1 MEMKFNGEFKIDLPR
16 EEVFEIL
23 SDPEKFAPLFPTFH
37 SMEMKDER
45 TANLKVK
52 VGIGKIVATS
62 TTELTLEETVPPL
75 RARYVGKGK
84 VMEGVYQMISSF
96 DLEEVDGGTLV
107 KWQGETILVGKIL
120 SIAGGGLRGYAEKEI
135 NKLIT
140 SLQEALSPEAQA
152 AKLQAQSQAQSMGWF
167 ARLVRFLFGGSEDQI
182 ATTKSVSHPEVE
194 PVSYAPYPQD
204 ALKIK
209 QESKDKIKQILN
221 AKRTEKRLG
230 RKEDKRLI
238 TGQGL
243 FVDDYQPAGSLHMS
257 LARSPYAHARI
268 VSIDVS
274 KAEALPGV
282 ICTITGKEVAEHT
295 QPFTQIG
302 PEPSA
307 LIEDYCLAVDKVRY
321 QGDPVVAVIA
331 ETKHIAADAAQLVE
345 VDYETLPVVIT
356 CEDALT
362 DETVLHETSGT
373 NLTWQGVYEYG
384 EVDKAFEEA
393 AHIVKIDHLK
403 FHRFSSTALESN
415 AVVATWDKRD
425 QIDFFCNTIMTV
437 PLAMIAPALNVR
449 SDQIRLRTHDIGGA
463 FGNKIGNYP
472 YMTLAA
478 FASRKAGGEPVK
490 WVETRSE
497 YMQAGGHGSERDY
510 YDTEVA
516 LDKNGVI
523 TALRSRH
530 VDDCGAF
537 PRYEPLGCVIWAQVL
552 PASYKLRNVRIDF
565 SQVLT
570 NKGPCAPNRGYSR
583 LPHMWFMERV
593 IDICGHELGIPAD
606 EIRLRNYIEEFPYT
620 TPNGCVYDSGDFPG
634 LLNKA
639 KELIGWDDWQEKQKQ
654 ARAEGRCLG
663 IGIGTTLDSG
673 TNNFAQSQIINPYLP
688 FSSNSVMSTV
698 KLDLDGSVSVSVSSF
713 PQGQGHET
721 TTAQVV
727 AEELSLDTDL
737 VHVKTGF
744 DTERNSH
751 TGTCGTYASQFA
763 VTGLSAVHGA
773 VVKLKNEMKKLAA
786 HILEANEDDLEFT
799 VGEQGP
805 EVRVV
810 GTDQGVNYWAL
821 ANMANYNKGSLPEEL
836 RELSLNVQ
844 HTYVPPFENP
854 DVKKKY
860 GNLTLTYAM
869 QLHIAVVEVDTETY
883 KSKVLDYAIVDDC
896 GKVINHMI
904 VQGQVHGGAAHGL
917 GAALIEIMPFDK
929 EGNVLAG
936 SFTDYSPI
944 TINNMPDL
952 KCANMETPSPFSY
965 NGAKGMGEG
974 GGAPVH
980 AISAAL
986 QDALYDKGVI
996 IQHAHNSPM
1005 ALYDFM
1011 HGDKNNPVSV
1021 ETR

>member
-1 MEMKFNGEFKIDLPR
+1 MEMKFDGEFKIDLPR

-23 SDPEKFAPLFPTFH
+23 SDPEKFAPLLPTFH

-52 VGIGKIVATS
+52 VGIGKIIATS
-62 TTELTLEETVPPL
+62 TTELTLEESVPPL
-75 RARYVGKGK
+75 KARYVGKGN
-84 VMEGVYQMISSF
+84 VMQGAYHMISSF
-96 DLEEVDGGTLV
+96 DLEQVDGGTMV

-135 NKLIT
+135 NKLIMC
-140 SLQEALSPEAQA
+140 LQVALSPEAQA
-152 AKLQAQSQAQSMGWF
+152 AKLQAQSENWF
-167 ARLVRFLFGGSEDQI
+167 DRLLRFLFGEPEQKAMPETDVTKPV
-182 ATTKSVSHPEVE
+182 ATDRLAPLPDDAVSI
-194 PVSYAPYPQD
+194 Q
-204 ALKIK
+204 
-209 QESKDKIKQILN
+209 QEAKNRIDNVLN
-221 AKRTEKRLG
+221 TKRTDKRLG

-243 FVDDYQPAGSLHMS
+243 FVDDYQAAGSLHMC
-257 LARSPYAHARI
+257 LVRSPYAHARLMD
-268 VSIDVS
+268 IDVS
-274 KAEALPGV
+274 KAEALAGV
-282 ICTITGKEVAEHT
+282 ICTITGKEVAELT

-307 LIEDYCLAVDKVRY
+307 LIQDFCLAVDKVRY
-321 QGDPVVAVIA
+321 QGDPVVAIIA
-331 ETKHIAADAAQLVE
+331 ESKHIAADAAQLVE
-345 VDYETLPVVIT
+345 VDYEILPVVIS
-356 CEDALT
+356 CEDALK
-362 DETVLHETSGT
+362 DETVLHDSSGT

-384 EVDKAFEEA
+384 DVDKAFEEA
-393 AHIVKIDHLK
+393 AHVVKIDHLK

-425 QIDFFCNTIMTV
+425 RIDFFCNTIMTV
-437 PLAMIAPALNVR
+437 PIAMIAPALNVR

-478 FASRKAGGEPVK
+478 FASRKAGGAPVK

-497 YMQAGGHGSERDY
+497 YMQAGGHGSERNY

-516 LDKNGVI
+516 LDQNGVI

-537 PRYEPLGCVIWAQVL
+537 PRYEPLGCVIWSQVL

-565 SQVLT
+565 SQVVT

-593 IDICGHELGIPAD
+593 IDICGHELDIPAD

-634 LLNKA
+634 MLNKA
-639 KELIGWDDWQEKQKQ
+639 KETIGWDNWKEKQKQ
-654 ARAEGRCLG
+654 ARAEGRCIG

-673 TNNFAQSQIINPYLP
+673 TNNFAQSQIINPFLP
-688 FSSNSVMSTV
+688 FSSNSQVATI
-698 KLDLDGSVSVSVSSF
+698 KLDLDGSVSVSVGSF

-727 AEELSLDTDL
+727 AEELGLDTDL

-744 DTERNSH
+744 DTERNSNS
-751 TGTCGTYASQFA
+751 GTCGTYASQFA

-786 HILEANEDDLEFT
+786 HTLEANEDDLEFGI
-799 VGEQGP
+799 GEQGP
-805 EVRVV
+805 EVRVI
-810 GTDQGVNYWAL
+810 GTNKSVNYWAL
-821 ANMANYNKGSLPEEL
+821 ANMANYNKASLPEEL
-836 RELSLNVQ
+836 RELSLNIRN
-844 HTYVPPFENP
+844 TFVPPFEAP
-854 DVKKKY
+854 DVEKKY

-883 KSKVLDYAIVDDC
+883 KSKILDYAIVDDC

-904 VQGQVHGGAAHGL
+904 VQGQIHGGAAHGL

-929 EGNVLAG
+929 DGNVLAG
-936 SFTDYSPI
+936 SFTDYAPI

-952 KCANMETPSPFSY
+952 KCVNMETPSPFTY

-974 GGAPVH
+974 GGSPLH

-986 QDALYDKGVI
+986 QDALYDKGVV
-996 IQHAHNSPM
+996 IQHSHNSPM
-1005 ALYDFM
+1005 ALYEFIN
-1011 HGDKNNPVSV
+1011 DKKQEPVSV
-1021 ETR
+1021 ER

>member
-1 MEMKFNGEFKIDLPR
+1 EFKIDLPR

-23 SDPEKFAPLFPTFH
+23 SDPEKFAPLLPTFH

-62 TTELTLEETVPPL
+62 TTELTLEEAVPPK

-84 VMEGVYQMISSF
+84 VMQGVYQMISSF

-107 KWQGETILVGKIL
+107 KWQGETILIGKIL

-140 SLQEALSPEAQA
+140 SLQVALSPEAQA
-152 AKLQAQSQAQSMGWF
+152 AKLQAQSMSWF
-167 ARLVRFLFGGSEDQI
+167 TRLVRFLFGGAKDKI
-182 ATTKSVSHPEVE
+182 ATTESASPPVVE
-194 PVSYAPYPQD
+194 PVSYAPYPED
-204 ALKIK
+204 SLKLK
-209 QESKDKIKQILN
+209 QESKNKLN
-221 AKRTEKRLG
+221 NVLNVKRTEKRLG

-243 FVDDYQPAGSLHMS
+243 FVDDYQPASSLHMC

-268 VSIDVS
+268 LSIDVS

-282 ICTITGKEVAEHT
+282 ICTITGKEVAENT

-321 QGDPVVAVIA
+321 QGDPVVAIIA
-331 ETKHIAADAAQLVE
+331 ESKHIAADAAQLVD

-362 DETVLHETSGT
+362 DETILHESSGT

-384 EVDKAFEEA
+384 EVDKAFENA
-393 AHIVKIDHLK
+393 AHIVKIDYLK

-437 PLAMIAPALNVR
+437 PIAMIAPALNVR
-449 SDQIRLRTHDIGGA
+449 TDQIRLRTHDIGGA

-530 VDDCGAF
+530 VDDCGAY

-565 SQVLT
+565 SQVVT

-688 FSSNSVMSTV
+688 FSSNSVVSTV
-698 KLDLDGSVSVSVSSF
+698 KLDLDGSVSASVSSF

-721 TTAQVV
+721 TTAQVI
-727 AEELSLDTDL
+727 AEELGLDTDL

-763 VTGLSAVHGA
+763 VTGLSAVHG
-773 VVKLKNEMKKLAA
+773 
-786 HILEANEDDLEFT
+786 
-799 VGEQGP
+799 
-805 EVRVV
+805 
-810 GTDQGVNYWAL
+810 
-821 ANMANYNKGSLPEEL
+821 
-836 RELSLNVQ
+836 
-844 HTYVPPFENP
+844 
-854 DVKKKY
+854 
-860 GNLTLTYAM
+860 
-869 QLHIAVVEVDTETY
+869 
-883 KSKVLDYAIVDDC
+883 
-896 GKVINHMI
+896 
-904 VQGQVHGGAAHGL
+904 
-917 GAALIEIMPFDK
+917 
-929 EGNVLAG
+929 
-936 SFTDYSPI
+936 
-944 TINNMPDL
+944 
-952 KCANMETPSPFSY
+952 
-965 NGAKGMGEG
+965 
-974 GGAPVH
+974 
-980 AISAAL
+980 
-986 QDALYDKGVI
+986 
-996 IQHAHNSPM
+996 
-1005 ALYDFM
+1005 
-1011 HGDKNNPVSV
+1011 
-1021 ETR
+1021 

>member
-1 MEMKFNGEFKIDLPR
+1 MEMKFDGEFKIDLPR

-52 VGIGKIVATS
+52 VGIGKIIATS
-62 TTELTLEETVPPL
+62 TTELTLEEATPPL
-75 RARYVGKGK
+75 RARYVGKGN
-84 VMEGVYQMISSF
+84 VMQGAYQMISSF
-96 DLEEVDGGTLV
+96 DLEEVEGGTLV

-135 NKLIT
+135 KKLIT

-152 AKLQAQSQAQSMGWF
+152 AKLQAQSQAQSRGWF
-167 ARLVRFLFGGSEDQI
+167 SRLIKFLFGADKNNV
-182 ATTKSVSHPEVE
+182 ATPENVTAA
-194 PVSYAPYPQD
+194 PTDSISYAPHPAD
-204 ALKIK
+204 ALTLK
-209 QESKDKIKQILN
+209 QESKQKINDILN
-221 AKRTEKRLG
+221 VKRTEQKLG

-243 FVDDYQPAGSLHMS
+243 FVDDYQPGGSLHMC
-257 LARSPYAHARI
+257 LVRSPYAHAKI
-268 VSIDVS
+268 LSIDVS

-282 ICTITGKEVAEHT
+282 ICTITGKEVAEQT
-295 QPFTQIG
+295 QPFIQIG

-307 LIEDYCLAVDKVRY
+307 LIQDFCLAVNKVRH

-331 ETKHIAADAAQLVE
+331 ESKHIAADAIQLVE
-345 VDYETLPVVIT
+345 VSYETLPVVIS
-356 CEDALT
+356 CEDAQK
-362 DETVLHETSGT
+362 DETVLHEEAGT
-373 NLTWQGVYEYG
+373 NQTWQGVYEYG
-384 EVDKAFEEA
+384 DVDKAFEEA
-393 AHIVKIDHLK
+393 AHVIKIDHLK

-425 QIDFFCNTIMTV
+425 EIDFFCNTIMTV
-437 PLAMIAPALNVR
+437 PIAMIAPALNVR

-478 FASRKAGGEPVK
+478 LASRKAGGTPVK

-497 YMQAGGHGSERDY
+497 YMQAGGHGSERNF

-516 LDKNGVI
+516 LDKDGVI

-530 VDDCGAF
+530 VDDCGAY
-537 PRYEPLGCVIWAQVL
+537 PRYEPLGCVIWSQVL
-552 PASYKLRNVRIDF
+552 PASYKLRNIRIDF

-593 IDICGHELGIPAD
+593 MDICGHELDIPAD

-620 TPNGCVYDSGDFPG
+620 TPNGCVYDSGDFSA
-634 LLNKA
+634 LMKKA
-639 KELIGWDDWQEKQKQ
+639 KEVIGWDDWQEKQKQ

-673 TNNFAQSQIINPYLP
+673 TNNFAQSQIINPFLP
-688 FSSNSVMSTV
+688 FSSNSVVSTV
-698 KLDLDGSVSVSVSSF
+698 KLDLDGSISVSVGSF

-721 TTAQVV
+721 TAAQVV
-727 AEELSLDTDL
+727 AEELGLDTDL

-751 TGTCGTYASQFA
+751 SGTSGTYASQFA

-786 HILEANEDDLEFT
+786 HSLEANENDLEFGI
-799 VGEQGP
+799 GEQGP

-810 GTDQGVNYWAL
+810 GTDKGINYWAL
-821 ANMANYNKGSLPEEL
+821 ANMANYNKASLPEEL
-836 RELSLNVQ
+836 RELSLNVR
-844 HTYVPPFENP
+844 HTFVPSFEAP
-854 DVKKKY
+854 DVEKKY

-869 QLHIAVVEVDTETY
+869 QLHIAVIEVDTETY
-883 KSKVLDYAIVDDC
+883 KTKVLDYAIVDDC

-936 SFTDYSPI
+936 SFTDYAPI

-952 KCANMETPSPFSY
+952 KTANMETPSPFTY

-974 GGAPVH
+974 GGAPLH

-1005 ALYDFM
+1005 ALYEFIN
-1011 HGDKNNPVSV
+1011 GEKQRPVSV
-1021 ETR
+1021 VR

>member
-1 MEMKFNGEFKIDLPR
+1 MEMKFDGEFKIDLPR
-16 EEVFEIL
+16 EEVFGIL

-52 VGIGKIVATS
+52 VGIGKIIATS
-62 TTELTLEETVPPL
+62 TTELTLEEAIPPL
-75 RARYVGKGK
+75 RARYIGKGN
-84 VMEGVYQMISSF
+84 VMQGAYQMISSF

-107 KWQGETILVGKIL
+107 KWKGETILVGKIL

-152 AKLQAQSQAQSMGWF
+152 AKLQAQAQSRGWF
-167 ARLVRFLFGGSEDQI
+167 SRLIQFLFGTDKQEKTTAENVLA
-182 ATTKSVSHPEVE
+182 ATADSISYVPHP
-194 PVSYAPYPQD
+194 AD
-204 ALKIK
+204 ALALK
-209 QESKDKIKQILN
+209 QESKQKINDLLN
-221 AKRTEKRLG
+221 VKRTKQKLG

-243 FVDDYQPAGSLHMS
+243 FVDDYQPARSLHMC
-257 LARSPYAHARI
+257 LARSPYAHAKI
-268 VSIDVS
+268 LSIDVS

-282 ICTITGKEVAEHT
+282 ICTITGKEVAEQT

-331 ETKHIAADAAQLVE
+331 ESKHIAADAAQLVD
-345 VDYETLPVVIT
+345 VNYETLPTVIS
-356 CEDALT
+356 CEDALK
-362 DETVLHETSGT
+362 DETVLHESSGT

-384 EVDKAFEEA
+384 EVDKAFEDA
-393 AHIVKIDHLK
+393 AHVVKIDHLN

-437 PLAMIAPALNVR
+437 PIAMIAPALNVR

-497 YMQAGGHGSERDY
+497 YMQAGGHGSERNF

-606 EIRLRNYIEEFPYT
+606 EIRLRNYIEDFPYT

-688 FSSNSVMSTV
+688 FSSNSVVSTV
-698 KLDLDGSVSVSVSSF
+698 KLDLDGSVSVSVSTF

-721 TTAQVV
+721 TAAQVV
-727 AEELSLDTDL
+727 AEELSLDTDF

-751 TGTCGTYASQFA
+751 SGTCGTYASQFA

-786 HILEANEDDLEFT
+786 HMLEANEDDLEFGI
-799 VGEQGP
+799 GEQGP

-821 ANMANYNKGSLPEEL
+821 ANMANYNKASLPEEL
-836 RELSLNVQ
+836 REFSLNVR
-844 HTYVPPFENP
+844 HTYIPPFEAP
-854 DVKKKY
+854 DVEKKY

-883 KSKVLDYAIVDDC
+883 KTKVLDYAIVDDC

-917 GAALIEIMPFDK
+917 GAALIEIMPFDQD
-929 EGNVLAG
+929 GNVLAG
-936 SFTDYSPI
+936 SFTDYAPI

-952 KCANMETPSPFSY
+952 KCANMETPSPLTY

-1005 ALYDFM
+1005 ALYEYIN
-1011 HGDKNNPVSV
+1011 GEKQRPVSL
-1021 ETR
+1021 ER